1 MPSSDQHPH
10 AWLVLITVSL
20 SSMSVLSNSIGMI
33 SLLLPRMMSE
43 FSIDVRSVQWVLTS
57 FMLTMV
63 VVMPGVGW
71 LGDVFGQRRLFLGSL
86 TLFTFFTFACTLAWS
101 FPSLIAMRVIQ
112 GIAAGCF
119 FPLTMPFI
127 FDSFPEGRRGF
138 VLGVSNLT
146 LITGSTTGSLIASTL
161 SDQFGWR
168 WGFYYTIVL
177 CVASL
182 LIGYML
188 LRDPPRKPAGRFD
201 FAGAVTLG
209 AAVVSAVLLVTQ
221 REDPLGLNARTV
233 TLGLICSLSTI
244 AFVWIERRSKAPLVD
259 LGIYKFSAFAAGSTL
274 GFIVPAATTAIT
286 LLLPIFLQR
295 LMGYSI
301 LQSALMRVPSGLATA
316 VLGPFT
322 GWLSDRIDPRLLIGA
337 GILGFAGML
346 YALSSLTVQSSAVTI
361 ASLLVLMGVA
371 SMCIWSPLANTMF
384 SALPSSSVRL
394 GAGLHALMRQL
405 GRSVGG
411 ALVAVM
417 FSHRLTARI
426 ARFVTGVSASSAVF
440 SYHLDSVS
448 QRMMSTSHPDPTRLA
463 TEFIQQSLW
472 QEATVA
478 AFADCY
484 RITAVI
490 FLIAIIPVFF
500 MKRKRDTPLEGAP
513 L

>member
-86 TLFTFFTFACTLAWS
+86 ALFTILTFGCTLAWN
-101 FPSLIAMRVIQ
+101 FPSLIAMRITQ

-127 FDSFPEGRRGF
+127 FDSFPEGKRGF

-146 LITGSTTGSLIASTL
+146 LITGSTIGSLIASTL

-177 CVASL
+177 CIASL
-182 LIGYML
+182 LIGYAL
-188 LRDPPRKPAGRFD
+188 LKDPPRTPAGRFD
-201 FAGAVTLG
+201 FAGAITLG

-221 REDPLGLNARTV
+221 RNDPLGLNTRTI
-233 TLGLICSLSTI
+233 TLGLICVVSAI

-259 LGIYKFSAFAAGSTL
+259 LGIYKYSAFAAGSTL

-316 VLGPFT
+316 VFGPLT
-322 GWLSDRIDPRLLIGA
+322 GWLSDRVDPRLLIGT

-346 YALSSLTVQSSAVTI
+346 YALSGLTVQSSGTTI
-361 ASLLVLMGVA
+361 AGLLVLMGLV

-384 SALPSSSVRL
+384 SSLPPASVRL

-417 FSHRLTARI
+417 FSHRVDARI
-426 ARFVTGVSASSAVF
+426 ARLVTGVSASSAVF
-440 SYHLDSVS
+440 SFHLDAISN
-448 QRMMSTSHPDPTRLA
+448 RMLSTSHPDPTRFA

-478 AFADCY
+478 AFGDCY

-490 FLIAIIPVFF
+490 FLIAMIPVFF
-500 MKRKRDTPLEGAP
+500 MKRTSRP
-513 L
+513 